1 MNIKFMQTVERDVYR
16 KLRDIA
22 RERGV
27 TVQELLRA
35 VILPDW
41 MANYNSKQR
50 KSRMA
55 RAERRLVSA
64 S

>member
-1 MNIKFMQTVERDVYR
+1 MQTVERDVYR

-55 RAERRLVSA
+55 RAERRLVTA
-64 S
+64 FLRI

>member
-1 MNIKFMQTVERDVYR
+1 
-16 KLRDIA
+16 
-22 RERGV
+22 
-27 TVQELLRA
+27 VQELLRA

-55 RAERRLVSA
+55 RAERRLVTA

>member
-22 RERGV
+22 KERGV

-41 MANYNSKQR
+41 MANYNGKQR

-55 RAERRLVSA
+55 RAERRLVTA

>member
-1 MNIKFMQTVERDVYR
+1 LNIKFMQTVERDVYR

-41 MANYNSKQR
+41 MANYNSKQH
-50 KSRMA
+50 KSRA
-55 RAERRLVSA
+55 RAERRLVTA

>member
-1 MNIKFMQTVERDVYR
+1 LNIKFMQTVERDVYR

-41 MANYNSKQR
+41 MANYNSKQH

-55 RAERRLVSA
+55 RAERRLVTA